1 MLNILANQTQVLCD
15 DGTPLTGSITIYN
28 HNTTVK
34 ANLFTLEDEQY
45 VPSDN
50 PIYISNGWLTDSLF
64 VKEGLYDVVPEQYE
78 GEFDDMSIDDD
89 ASHWV
94 AQRTWSVGLD
104 MNTSAGESEHTATV
118 YGMSSLR
125 SIDPTITGIVTVV
138 GYWTSYDC
146 EPRTFVWDASSI
158 DDEDYGIVFTSNVSE
173 TGRWIL
179 VSDNKSIPSNYYG
192 VPYSQLYINQL
203 FGYAETN
210 GSQSKVNPTKIIL
223 TPGEYG
229 DGASTY
235 IATGKTVEFMP
246 GAVLKDGN
254 KLKCDSVIAEDTTIG
269 DVIVE
274 KQKEAPSI
282 WFKSLSG
289 FFGCGADTLN
299 VNGWYDNLKFEG
311 YTANAVD
318 KDFIF
323 HEPLPKYT
331 SAGGHMNFTN
341 CKFQGRG
348 LQNTFS
354 IDFTGCEISDT
365 NFYPKMYDVLA
376 SSYTD
381 CTLSP
386 VWDDVTNK
394 IKTSIALGLSSVD
407 CRGITQQ
414 TNTEFSYLNSLKLI
428 GFNQSDKRVALGAN
442 KLYLEDCS
450 IHSGSNFNTYNTL
463 SIKNSTVNARMNL
476 VPSAA
481 GQNFYLDLENSHL
494 SGLIQIA
501 PAQPSVTNC
510 TANVTAIN
518 NYLNAGDGTSFF
530 VATRTDRIGTN
541 SAFVRSENITFENNV
556 CEAYDKFEYIPSGR
570 FTNVSGVCSTNVS
583 ERGLFLGFKEQ
594 NVKNELNVSV
604 CDGGRY
610 YYPIPSPGYIG
621 HSNDWSATFKP
632 QMSGNQ
638 FQYWDNGF
646 IYLSAK
652 SYPNDYAQMSS
663 FEYVVKKEV

>member
-78 GEFDDMSIDDD
+78 GEFDDMSVDDD

-104 MNTSAGESEHTATV
+104 MNTSAGESENTATV

-125 SIDPTITGIVTVV
+125 SIDPTITSVVTVV

-179 VSDNKSIPSNYYG
+179 VSDNKGIVSNYYG

-203 FGYAETN
+203 FGYADTN

-235 IATGKTVEFMP
+235 IATGKTVEFLP
-246 GAVLKDGN
+246 GAVLKTGS
-254 KLKCDSVIAEDTTIG
+254 KLKCDSVIAEDITIG

-274 KQKEAPSI
+274 KQKEAHSI

-299 VNGWYDNLKFEG
+299 VNGWYDNLNYEG

-323 HEPLPKYT
+323 HEPLPEYI
-331 SAGGHMNFTN
+331 SAGGKMNFTN
-341 CKFQGRG
+341 CKFQGKGIR
-348 LQNTFS
+348 NTFNLG
-354 IDFTGCEISDT
+354 FTGCEISDM
-365 NFYPKMYDVLA
+365 NFYPKMYDVPA

-414 TNTEFSYLNSLKLI
+414 TNTELSNLNSLKLI
-428 GFNQSDKRVALGAN
+428 GFNQGNKRISLGAN

-450 IHSGSNFNTYNTL
+450 IYSGSNINTYNTL

-476 VPSAA
+476 FTSAA
-481 GQNFYLDLENSHL
+481 RQNFYLDLENNHL

-501 PAQPSVTNC
+501 PTQSSITNC

-518 NYLNAGDGTSFF
+518 NYFNPGEGSRSFF
-530 VATRTDRIGTN
+530 VATRSNGITTN
-541 SAFVRSENITFENNV
+541 SGFIRTENIKFENNI
-556 CEAYDKFEYIPSGR
+556 YSDYTPGIYGSHDS
-570 FTNVSGVCSTNVS
+570 FTNVSGTYTAALNCDCM
-583 ERGLFLGFKEQ
+583 FLGFKQ
-594 NVKNELNVSV
+594 SNVNSELNVNWCNV
-604 CDGGRY
+604 N
-610 YYPIPSPGYIG
+610 PSLNVAPVGYIG
-621 HSNDWSATFKP
+621 YNGSWTANYKP
-632 QMSGNQ
+632 NVSGG
-638 FQYWDNGF
+638 QYWQWDNGW
-646 IYLSAK
+646 L
-652 SYPNDYAQMSS
+652 NVSS
-663 FEYVVKKEV
+663 TNAYVEQLDCTIRRGV

>member
-1 MLNILANQTQVLCD
+1 MLNIFANQTQVLCD

-45 VPSDN
+45 VACDN

-125 SIDPTITGIVTVV
+125 SIDPTVNSVVTVV

-158 DDEDYGIVFTSNVSE
+158 DDEDYGIVITSNVSE

-179 VSDNKSIPSNYYG
+179 VSDNKAIPSNYYG
-192 VPYSQLYINQL
+192 VPHSQLYINQL

-210 GSQSKVNPTKIIL
+210 GSQAKVNPTKIIL

-246 GAVLKDGN
+246 GAILKDGN
-254 KLKCDSVIAEDTTIG
+254 KLKCDSIIAEDATIG

-323 HEPLPKYT
+323 HEPLPEYM
-331 SAGGHMNFTN
+331 SAGGKMNFTN

-348 LQNTFS
+348 IRNTFS
-354 IDFTGCEISDT
+354 IGFTGCDISDT
-365 NFYPKMYDVLA
+365 NFYPQMYDVPA

-386 VWDDVTNK
+386 VWEDVTNK
-394 IKTSIALGLSSVD
+394 IKTSLNLGLSSVD

-428 GFNQSDKRVALGAN
+428 GFNQSNKRIALGAN

-476 VPSAA
+476 YTSAA

-501 PAQPSVTNC
+501 PTQSSVTNC

-518 NYLNAGDGTSFF
+518 NYFNPGEGSKSFF
-530 VATRTDRIGTN
+530 VATRSNGITTTN
-541 SAFVRSENITFENNV
+541 SGFVRSENVKFENNIYSNYTPGIYGNHGSFV
-556 CEAYDKFEYIPSGR
+556 
-570 FTNVSGVCSTNVS
+570 NVSGTYSAALNCDCM
-583 ERGLFLGFKEQ
+583 FLGFKQ
-594 NVKNELNVSV
+594 SNVKSELNVNWCNV
-604 CDGGRY
+604 N
-610 YYPIPSPGYIG
+610 PSLNVAPVGYIG
-621 HSNDWSATFKP
+621 YNNAWTANYKP
-632 QMSGNQ
+632 NVSGGKYWQ
-638 FQYWDNGF
+638 WDNGWLN
-646 IYLSAK
+646 I
-652 SYPNDYAQMSS
+652 SS
-663 FEYVVKKEV
+663 TNAYVEQLDFTVRRGY

>member
-1 MLNILANQTQVLCD
+1 
-15 DGTPLTGSITIYN
+15 
-28 HNTTVK
+28 
-34 ANLFTLEDEQY
+34 
-45 VPSDN
+45 
-50 PIYISNGWLTDSLF
+50 
-64 VKEGLYDVVPEQYE
+64 
-78 GEFDDMSIDDD
+78 
-89 ASHWV
+89 
-94 AQRTWSVGLD
+94 
-104 MNTSAGESEHTATV
+104 
-118 YGMSSLR
+118 MSSLR

-179 VSDNKSIPSNYYG
+179 VSDNKAIPSNYYG

-210 GSQSKVNPTKIIL
+210 GSQYKVNPTKIIL

-246 GAVLKDGN
+246 GAMLKDGN

-311 YTANAVD
+311 YTSNAVD

-407 CRGITQQ
+407 CRGVKQL
-414 TNTEFSYLNSLKLI
+414 TNTELSNYDSLRLI
-428 GFNQSDKRVALGAN
+428 GFNQGNKKVSMNVD
-442 KLYLEDCS
+442 KLYLDDCY
-450 IHSGSNFNTYNTL
+450 IHSGGNIVAYNTM
-463 SIKNSTVNARMNL
+463 SISNSNITAKMNL
-476 VPSAA
+476 MPKVA
-481 GQNFYLDLENSHL
+481 GSKFYLDLENNHL
-494 SGLIQIA
+494 SGLIQVA
-501 PAQPSVTNC
+501 PALASITNC
-510 TANVTAIN
+510 TAMVRAVN
-518 NYLNAGDGTSFF
+518 NYFITNNDAVSFF
-530 VATRTDRIGTN
+530 VATRNNSITTN
-541 SAFVRSENITFENNV
+541 SSFVRVPNVEFENNTYS
-556 CEAYDKFEYIPSGR
+556 AYTPGVFGYIDQFKDISGGNYSAR
-570 FTNVSGVCSTNVS
+570 CSCNAM
-583 ERGLFLGFKEQ
+583 FLGFRPT
-594 NVKNELNVSV
+594 NVKGDLNFNWCNVAPNIDV
-604 CDGGRY
+604 
-610 YYPIPSPGYIG
+610 PPVGYIG
-621 HSNDWSATFKP
+621 ANTAWTASYVPHMSA
-632 QMSGNQ
+632 G
-638 FQYWDNGF
+638 QYWHWDEGWLD
-646 IYLSAK
+646 LSAHN
-652 SYPNDYAQMSS
+652 SWVPS
-663 FEYVVKKEV
+663 FDFTVRRGY

>member
-45 VPSDN
+45 VACNN

-64 VKEGLYDVVPEQYE
+64 VKEGLYDVIPEQYE

-89 ASHWV
+89 SSHWV

-104 MNTSAGESEHTATV
+104 MNTSAGDSEHTATV

-125 SIDPTITGIVTVV
+125 SIDPTVNSVVTVV

-158 DDEDYGIVFTSNVSE
+158 DDEDYGIVITSNVSE

-179 VSDNKSIPSNYYG
+179 VSDNKGIVSNYYG
-192 VPYSQLYINQL
+192 VPYSQLYISQL
-203 FGYAETN
+203 FTYVETN
-210 GSQSKVNPTKIIL
+210 GSDSKVNPTKIIL

-229 DGASTY
+229 DGSSTY

-246 GAVLKDGN
+246 GAILKDGN
-254 KLKCDSVIAEDTTIG
+254 KLKCDSIIAEDTTIG

-299 VNGWYDNLKFEG
+299 VNGWYDNLNYEG

-323 HEPLPKYT
+323 HEPLPQYT
-331 SAGGHMNFTN
+331 QPLGSHMNFTN

-348 LQNTFS
+348 IRNTFD
-354 IDFTGCEISDT
+354 INFTGCEISDT
-365 NFYPKMYDVLA
+365 NFYPTMGDVNPNT
-376 SSYTD
+376 YTD

-386 VWDDVTNK
+386 VWDDVTKK
-394 IKTSIALGLSSVD
+394 IKTSLNLGLSSVD
-407 CRGITQQ
+407 CRGVKQLTHTDLSDIDGI
-414 TNTEFSYLNSLKLI
+414 KLI
-428 GFNQSDKRVALGAN
+428 GFNQADKRIAITAN
-442 KLYLEDCS
+442 KIYLEDCD
-450 IHSGSNFNTYNTL
+450 IYSGGNINAYNTL
-463 SIKNSTVNARMNL
+463 DIKNSKVYAKMNL
-476 VPSAA
+476 VPTAA
-481 GQNFYLDLENSHL
+481 GSKFYLDLENNKL
-494 SGLIQIA
+494 SGQVMIA
-501 PAQPSVTNC
+501 PGSQSITNC
-510 TANVTAIN
+510 TANVTAFN
-518 NYLNAGDGTSFF
+518 NYLMLNNDSPSFF

-541 SAFVRSENITFENNV
+541 SAFVRSENVEFYNNCTNPYLGNLLHGKAGDFV
-556 CEAYDKFEYIPSGR
+556 DISGGTYSASINCSNMFLSFRQPSIRSNLDFNWCNVNPSIDVPPVGYIG
-570 FTNVSGVCSTNVS
+570 TNNAWSA
-583 ERGLFLGFKEQ
+583 
-594 NVKNELNVSV
+594 
-604 CDGGRY
+604 Y
-610 YYPIPSPGYIG
+610 YYPYVSGGQFWQWDQGYI
-621 HSNDWSATFKP
+621 H
-632 QMSGNQ
+632 
-638 FQYWDNGF
+638 
-646 IYLSAK
+646 I
-652 SYPNDYAQMSS
+652 SS
-663 FEYVVKKEV
+663 TNAWTPSLDFTITRVN